1 MTASLELLTA
11 LRRRGAPALW
21 AAGAALL
28 SAGAQAQA
36 PVDWR
41 HDAVPFYDTTHA
53 LQGLYTHW
61 GLPRATEFAQASGA
75 LPPALRALCSAAPD
89 GS

>member
-1 MTASLELLTA
+1 MTASAHFMAA
-11 LRRRGAPALW
+11 LRRRGAPALV

-28 SAGAQAQA
+28 AAGAQAQA

-61 GLPRATEFAQASGA
+61 GLPRAAEFAQAAGA
-75 LPPALRALCSAAPD
+75 LPPALRALCAAAPD
-89 GS
+89 G